1 MWQSHPIIGN
11 GFLQFYAFNIS
22 NGDPHNFV
30 IGYLGSVGILG
41 TVAFFAYIFKVKG
54 G

>member
-1 MWQSHPIIGN
+1 
-11 GFLQFYAFNIS
+11 
-22 NGDPHNFV
+22 V

-54 G
+54 GWENESK